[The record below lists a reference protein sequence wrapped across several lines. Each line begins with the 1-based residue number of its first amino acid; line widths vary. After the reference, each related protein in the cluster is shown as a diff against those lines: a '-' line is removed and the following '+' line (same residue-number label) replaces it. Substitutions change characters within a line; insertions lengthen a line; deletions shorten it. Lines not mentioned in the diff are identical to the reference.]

1 MGNFVIFILVLFA
14 LAALLR
20 IDFFFTILYLFAGV
34 YILSRLWS
42 RRMLRNLV
50 ISRSMEQRA
59 FLGER
64 VNVTLT
70 LENRSRLPIPWL
82 LLNESFS
89 TVLSSPPFF
98 REVITLGGQATHRAE
113 YTLMARRRG
122 YYEIG
127 PTTVETGDL
136 LGLTR
141 KVNGRFEADH
151 LIVYPKILPISQ
163 LGLPTHSPQVI
174 LPTTVPLFHDATRI
188 SGVRPY
194 VPGDNP
200 RHIHWPATA
209 TSSQILVKQFQTA
222 IARENAIF
230 LNLNRNDYGRPG
242 QASMAIELAI
252 VVAASLAHHVLVNE
266 DLPLGLFTAGFDPVS
281 NRQEI
286 FQLFPNRGR
295 GHLMQLL
302 EVLARVEASDDKD
315 FLKQLQQQA
324 VHLSWGT
331 TIVIITST
339 QSDTLTKNILLLKRS
354 GFRLALVLVQPAA
367 YTSRSDVRA
376 QALDIPTFKVRR
388 EKDVEAWLAVP

>member
-20 IDFFFTILYLFAGV
+20 IDFFFTVLYLFAGV

-42 RRMLRNLV
+42 RRMLRNLI
-50 ISRSMEQRA
+50 ISRSMERRA

-64 VNVTLT
+64 VSVTLK

-98 REVITLGGQATHRAE
+98 REVISLGGKATHCAQ
-113 YTLMARRRG
+113 YSLMARRRG
-122 YYEIG
+122 YYQIG
-127 PTTVETGDL
+127 PTTLETGDL

-141 KVNGRFEADH
+141 NVNGRFEADH
-151 LIVYPKILPISQ
+151 LIVYPKILPLSQ

-174 LPTTVPLFHDATRI
+174 LPTTIPLFHDATRI
-188 SGVRPY
+188 IGVRRY

-209 TSSQILVKQFQTA
+209 SSSQILVKQFQTA

-230 LNLNRNDYGRPG
+230 LNLNQDDYGRPG

-266 DLPLGLFTAGFDPVS
+266 DLPLGLFTAGSDPVS
-281 NRQEI
+281 NRQET
-286 FQLFPNRGR
+286 FKLFPNRGR
-295 GHLMQLL
+295 AHLMQLL
-302 EVLARVEASDDKD
+302 EVLARVEASGNLD
-315 FLKQLQQQA
+315 FLQHLRQQA

-331 TIVIITST
+331 TIIIVTST
-339 QSDTLTKNILLLKRS
+339 QSDALTGNILLLKRS
-354 GFRLALVLVQPAA
+354 GFRVALVLVQPAA
-367 YTSRSDVRA
+367 YAGSSDIRA
-376 QALDIPTFKVRR
+376 QALDIPTFYVRR
-388 EKDVEAWLAVP
+388 EKDIEAWLAVP